1 MFKQVSNT
9 KLLEYIDK
17 TIKCLR
23 ITGSISLVIFI
34 VLSIPS
40 VVQDMPRWL
49 LVTLPIIAFIVDIF
63 EWMVFVW
70 LVTRKNI
77 HSKDWK
83 CLENKCVREYKNNP
97 DIKQKHLQKIVI
109 VCLIT
114 HTISLLTSTGTL
126 IALVCNHN
134 PFDYISFWPSLSLA
148 ATIIGYIFNIR
159 FKELIKILEKDI
171 KK

>member
-1 MFKQVSNT
+1 MFRQLSNT

-23 ITGSISLVIFI
+23 ITGFISLVIFI
-34 VLSIPS
+34 VLSIPN
-40 VVQDMPRWL
+40 VVENIPHWL
-49 LVTLPIIAFIVDIF
+49 LVTLPIVTFIIDVF

-83 CLENKCVREYKNNP
+83 CLENKCVREYKNNL
-97 DIKQKHLQKIVI
+97 DAKQKHLQKIVI

-126 IALVCNHN
+126 ITLVVNHN

-148 ATIIGYIFNIR
+148 ATIVGYIFNIR
-159 FKELIKILEKDI
+159 FKKLIKILENN
-171 KK
+171 

>member
-9 KLLEYIDK
+9 KLLERINK

-23 ITGSISLVIFI
+23 ITGFISLVIFI
-34 VLSIPS
+34 VLSIPD
-40 VVQDMPRWL
+40 VIENMPRWL
-49 LVTLPIIAFIVDIF
+49 LVILPIITFIVDVF
-63 EWMVFVW
+63 EWIIFVW
-70 LVTRKNI
+70 LITRKNI
-77 HSKDWK
+77 HSKKWK
-83 CLENKCVREYKNNP
+83 RLENRCVREYKNNP
-97 DIKQKHLQKIVI
+97 NAKQKHLQKIVI
-109 VCLIT
+109 VCLVT

-159 FKELIKILEKDI
+159 FKELIKILETN
-171 KK
+171 